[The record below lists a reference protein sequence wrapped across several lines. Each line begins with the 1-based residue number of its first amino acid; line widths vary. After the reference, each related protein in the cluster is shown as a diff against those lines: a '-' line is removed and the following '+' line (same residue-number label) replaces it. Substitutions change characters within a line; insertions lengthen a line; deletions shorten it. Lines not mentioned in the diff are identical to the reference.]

1 METIRKTLHDFRW
14 RERTVR
20 LGGDYP
26 DKRFYVIRRHA
37 DHAGLFSFAATNLGS
52 VVEAAARGYTPVID
66 MQNAPNPM
74 LAPEEV
80 GRVNAW
86 DRFFL
91 PPCGYSLSDIA
102 HARHVTLGVITPPEK
117 EFYPDYSMILHPAE
131 LAMWRQAAARYL
143 HLRPEVEERI
153 DTFCRAEFGFPGEG
167 GADPVRRPR
176 RILGVLCRGTDYVQA
191 RPHNHPMQPRT
202 EAVIARCREVLEER
216 ACDGIYLCTEDE
228 EIWEEMQAAFP
239 GKIIS
244 YQRHRFRLQRNE
256 NINDAAGRVLSPY
269 EHNLQYLTAIG
280 ILARCPCLVAG
291 AAGGTYGALLLTKGY
306 EYEYIFKLGRYET
319 QEPAPGTWEYENA
332 AR

>member
-1 METIRKTLHDFRW
+1 MGKMRKALHDFRW

-52 VVEAAARGYTPVID
+52 AVEAAARGYTPVID

-91 PPCGYSLSDIA
+91 PPCGYTLSDIA

-143 HLRPEVEERI
+143 HLRPEIEERI
-153 DTFCRAEFGFPGEG
+153 DAFCRAEFGLPGEG
-167 GADPVRRPR
+167 GADPSKRPR

-202 EAVIARCREVLEER
+202 EAVIARCREVLEEQG
-216 ACDGIYLCTEDE
+216 CNVIYLCTEDE
-228 EIWEEMQAAFP
+228 GIWEEMQAAFP

-244 YQRHRFRLQRNE
+244 YQRQRFRLQRNE

-280 ILARCPCLVAG
+280 ILARCHCLVAG